1 MVILKMVAVIAV
13 AGVYGSMLEWFVHKT
28 VYHRWLVKT
37 HAKHHA
43 EYHGARF
50 QQPGTYHSLQ
60 RWWIVLGVLG
70 LHALLCLGLGAG
82 LGAVAGVAAF
92 LVIVLF
98 SFGSNYLHTA
108 IHQPNHRLI
117 ERTTWYRRLV
127 ARHRA
132 HHIDSRV
139 NFTVSAR
146 IADLM
151 FGTFGE
157 DVGPGA
163 SASFARACPGE
174 R

>member
-1 MVILKMVAVIAV
+1 MMVILKVVATILV
-13 AGVYGSMLEWFVHKT
+13 AGAYGSMLEWFVHKI
-28 VYHRWLVKT
+28 VYHRWLVKM

-70 LHALLCLGLGAG
+70 LHALLCLGLGAE
-82 LGAVAGVAAF
+82 LGAVVGVAAF

-98 SFGSNYLHTA
+98 TFGSNYLHTA
-108 IHQPNHRLI
+108 IHQPHRRLI
-117 ERTTWYRRLV
+117 ERTTWYGRLV

-139 NFTVSAR
+139 NFTVSSR

-151 FGTFGE
+151 FDTFRAGVE
-157 DVGPGA
+157 SGA
-163 SASFARACPGE
+163 S
-174 R
+174 